1 MKKNFEQS
9 YSEFISKFEM
19 VGSSVII
26 ADKNDILASCAYGK
40 ESIEKN
46 TPTRLDTIYRI
57 ASISKV
63 IVAIGVMKL
72 VEEGQIDLDKDISDY
87 LGFKVRNP
95 HFPDDIITTKMVM
108 TQSSSICDDGD
119 ETGGYDNANQI
130 DDEIMLEDILA
141 NPNSKYY
148 SSKTFMKHKP
158 GSYWRY
164 SNFGCGILACLVE
177 RVSGEMFVEF
187 IKDKLLHPLGIYSGF
202 RLEDLKYPEN
212 LASHYFYRNKKFILN
227 RDYDSFKK
235 VQCLKYKVGNNFRG
249 VAGGLY
255 ISSLDLLKIM
265 QMLMNKGIYKDIRI
279 LKEETVIEMEKTHWD
294 GPTEDPTYYKKGLQ
308 MIILDEFTKDPL
320 KGHFG
325 NAYGLRSFM
334 LYNKNKGY
342 IFLCNGANFITD
354 EEHMTILQKET
365 IEFLVDFSEEEK

>member
-1 MKKNFEQS
+1 MKENFEKK
-9 YSEFISKFEM
+9 YNEFISKYEM

-26 ADKNDILASCAYGK
+26 ADPKEIISSCAYGK
-40 ESIEKN
+40 QSIEKDIN
-46 TPTRLDTIYRI
+46 THLNTIYRI

-72 VEEGQIDLDKDISDY
+72 VEEGKIDLDEDISTY

-108 TQSSSICDDGD
+108 TQSSSICDDGNGK
-119 ETGGYDNANQI
+119 GGYDSANQV

-141 NPNSKYY
+141 NPSSPYY
-148 SSKTFMKHKP
+148 NPNTFMNKKP
-158 GSYWRY
+158 GTYWRY

-212 LASHYFYRNKKFILN
+212 LVGHYYYIDGKFKLN
-227 RDYDSFKK
+227 RDYDSFKR
-235 VQCLKYKVGNNFRG
+235 VQCLKYPLGDNFRG

-255 ISSLDLLKIM
+255 ISAYDLSKIM
-265 QMLMNKGIYKDIRI
+265 SMLMHKGIYNNVRI
-279 LKEETVIEMEKTHWD
+279 LKEETVVEMEKVQWEGT
-294 GPTEDPTYYKKGLQ
+294 PTDPTYKKKGLQ
-308 MIILDEFTKDPL
+308 MIIMDEFTDKPL

-334 LYNKNKGY
+334 LYNENGGI

-354 EEHMTILQKET
+354 EEHMTILQEKV
-365 IEFLVDFSEEEK
+365 IKFLVEKTNL